1 MASDSVCDLR
11 IVLIGKNGSKNSRVG
26 NTLLGTE
33 AFHSGAGSYSQQHS
47 VRISGE
53 VEERHITVINTPLLL
68 QKNLSHH
75 QITEAVRECV
85 SMSAPGPHVIILVL
99 QYNDFNENNRHRVKY
114 LLNLF
119 SKQAMKH
126 TIVLTT
132 DEEPRGFMSY
142 VITNNAFHDLIKE
155 CGGGHLQFD
164 TVNTRWRS
172 ELIRRTEEILKKEQE
187 EFLLCN
193 MYEDGGDGS
202 SVDGDLSRSGASDR
216 EDEEKKDSDLKEST
230 KTACDGRVTTGK
242 TKLNI
247 VLCGNN
253 STLKNSVSRIFRGTI
268 NKPMNKLLHQK
279 EMRNV
284 CVKKEGKI
292 HGRLISVIKLPVL
305 TRLSEEEVMRE
316 TQSCVSLC
324 DPGVHHFILVTPVT
338 PLTDED
344 RAEMEKIKKIFNSQE
359 HFMVLFFTEFTV
371 EKSVTDFVAST
382 ESQSVVSLYGS
393 WHSVM
398 GLKDQRN
405 PEQILKML
413 DVIVEMKTKPY
424 SLRMYM
430 RAPERRV
437 RHELEEKLRVRDNEI
452 RELQE
457 KIKTLDPE
465 GVKLNLLVCGSNREL
480 KSFISNLI
488 LKQSERRSELSSE
501 CVRRDVE
508 LDGRLISLVELPAL
522 FNTELSEEEVMRQTH
537 RCVSLCHPG
546 VHVFILIIPDAPLN
560 NEDRAEIE
568 EIQKIFSSRVNKHI
582 MILIKQKSE
591 HQTEEL
597 NEETQS
603 VIERFGGR
611 HHFIDLNT
619 QVSEL
624 MEKLEQMVEENSGV
638 CFSTETLMETQME
651 KLQKLEEMK
660 KRVHSLETW
669 FQSQDSRER
678 EDELRIVLLGKTGA
692 GKSSTGNTILD
703 RGAFT
708 SDLSEESVTKVC
720 QKEKAEIN
728 DRHITVIDTPGLFDT
743 ELSNE
748 ESQREISN
756 CISMILPGPHVF
768 LLLIPLGRFTEE
780 EKTAVKIIQKMFGEN
795 SLKYTIVL
803 FTNGDKLKNKTIKQ
817 FLGKAGS
824 ALNELIEACGNRF
837 HVFNNETRD
846 RTQVTDLLQKIDNMV
861 KTNGESYYS
870 CKMFRE
876 MEREIQEQQK
886 NILMEEVEKV
896 NREKEE
902 VMNKHKEEKK
912 KMKLKMEE
920 EQQNHEKERKR
931 REEEF
936 IEREERYKKD
946 IKEREEQERKIREEL
961 KKEREEW
968 EKQKQQESQR
978 REEEEE
984 KRRKREQ
991 EMTDEYDQRLKKEKE
1006 RSQREREDLQF
1017 KHDEEMKRI
1026 KLLMEEEKQR
1036 RDKEEKRREEDF
1048 IEREKQYKRDIK
1060 EREEQ
1065 ERKIREELKKE
1076 REEREKQTQQERQ
1089 RREKEEE
1096 KWRNSEKEMTDEY
1109 NKKLK
1114 KEKERMKM
1122 MMEEERQNHDQLRKR
1137 REEED
1142 ERRRK
1147 IEKET
1152 WDEYYEK
1159 LKREKERRL
1168 REREELQFKHV
1179 KERERMKKMM
1189 EEEKQKRDKERER
1202 IQKTMEEETQRRN
1215 KDRKRREEEY
1225 IEREEQ
1231 YKRDIKETEE
1241 QERKIR
1247 EELKKERE
1255 EWEKQKRQ
1263 KEEEEKESFRF
1274 NELHTG
1280 TPEAQHTNNHEH
1292 SSSDAGCLRILL
1304 FGRTGSGKF
1313 ATGNTILG
1321 NNVFH
1326 SEASSH
1332 LVTTTC
1338 TKVTGEVDGRSVAV
1352 IDTPGLFDPSLTK
1365 EQVQKEI
1372 MNCISLSAPGPHVFI
1387 IVLKYGRWLTIT
1399 REEIHT
1405 LDMIKMIFGPKA
1417 ADFCIVLFTRGD
1429 NLAGQS
1435 IEQYVEKSKDA
1446 ELKKLINDCGNRFLA
1461 FNNTETQDQTQ
1472 VTHLF
1477 NMIEEMKKSNQG
1489 RYFTNEMFKE
1499 AAISIEQRMKKIEEK
1514 ERKNQ
1519 TQVEE
1524 LKAKYDV
1531 QFKTMRTRLE
1541 KKKQKIDE
1549 ERERLRKKFTEQE
1562 ETLRREF
1569 EEKEESDQKKQET
1582 EDQRRSEE
1590 EKQTRDEYK
1599 QRIEEMKR
1607 ENEEQIIQYEEEIK
1621 EKEEEERKIE
1631 EEYKRD
1637 QENMKTDHE
1646 QIMTELRKEQEK
1658 EIKERDS
1665 EEQMMKKQEEKERE
1679 EWMTRIKEADN
1690 DKETQE
1696 EIKRQMRKWEE
1707 EKKQQMREREEEERE
1722 RKERHKEQL
1731 REKQEELENKREKS
1745 EREREEEKQ
1754 MIEKERE
1761 RQKTE
1766 REKRKR
1772 EYDEMINEME
1782 RHYEQLEQER
1792 KEEWKRRKQKDE
1804 ERRVEKRNRW
1814 ENMMEDL
1821 KQEQEEEIKRRE
1833 REERERTD
1841 REEKECDE
1849 MKQKHEEEIEK
1860 MKKKHQDESRK
1871 QKEELND
1878 FRERKEQQ
1886 VQELKERLEEF
1897 QKQLNEAKRLR
1908 EELEDKANKVKRL
1921 EKELKDKRSCHVM

>member
-1 MASDSVCDLR
+1 MASGSVSDLR
-11 IVLIGKNGSKNSRVG
+11 IVLIGKNGSENSRVG

-47 VRISGE
+47 VRISGA
-53 VEERHITVINTPLLL
+53 VEERHIRVINTPLLL
-68 QKNLSHH
+68 QKNFPHH
-75 QITEAVRECV
+75 QITQRVRECV
-85 SMSAPGPHVIILVL
+85 SLSAPGPHVIILIL
-99 QYNDFNENNRHRVKY
+99 QYNDFNENNRHRVKN
-114 LLNLF
+114 LLSLF

-132 DEEPRGFMSY
+132 DEQTRGFMSLSY
-142 VITNNAFHDLIKE
+142 KSTNNAIHDLIKE
-155 CGGGHLQFD
+155 CGGGHLKFD

-187 EFLLCN
+187 EFLHCN
-193 MYEDGGDGS
+193 MNEDGGDGS

-216 EDEEKKDSDLKEST
+216 DDEKEKKVSDLKEST
-230 KTACDGRVTTGK
+230 ETASYGGVMTGK

-268 NKPMNKLLHQK
+268 NKPNKRPHQK
-279 EMRNV
+279 EMSNV

-292 HGRLISVIKLPVL
+292 HGRLISVIKLPAL

-316 TQSCVSLC
+316 THRCVSLC
-324 DPGVHHFILVTPVT
+324 DPGVHHFILVTPVS

-344 RAEMEKIKKIFNSQE
+344 RAEMEKIKNIFNSQE
-359 HFMVLFFTEFTV
+359 HFMVIFFTELTV
-371 EKSVTDFVAST
+371 EKSVTDSVAST
-382 ESQSVVSLYGS
+382 ESQSVVKVYGS
-393 WHSVM
+393 WYSVM

-405 PEQILKML
+405 SEQILKIL
-413 DVIVEMKTKPY
+413 DVIDCMKTEPY

-437 RHELEEKLRVRDNEI
+437 RHELEEKLRVRDSEI
-452 RELQE
+452 RELQ
-457 KIKTLDPE
+457 KIRTLDPE
-465 GVKLNLLVCGSNREL
+465 CVKLNLLVCGSNREL

-488 LKQSERRSELSSE
+488 LKQSERRSELISE

-522 FNTELSEEEVMRQTH
+522 FNTQLSEEEVMRQTH

-568 EIQKIFSSRVNKHI
+568 EIQRIFSSRVNKHI

-611 HHFIDLNT
+611 HHFIGLNT

-638 CFSTETLMETQME
+638 RFSTETLMETQME

-669 FQSQDSRER
+669 FQSQDSRDR
-678 EDELRIVLLGKTGA
+678 ENDLRIVLLGKTGV
-692 GKSSTGNTILD
+692 GKSSTGNTILG
-703 RGAFT
+703 RVMFKAET
-708 SDLSEESVTKVC
+708 SQESVTEVC
-720 QKEKAEIN
+720 HREKAEIN
-728 DRHITVIDTPGLFDT
+728 GRHITVIDTPGLFDT

-748 ESQREISN
+748 EIQREISN

-768 LLLIPLGRFTEE
+768 IIVLNLGQRFTQEE
-780 EKTAVKIIQKMFGEN
+780 ATAVKIIQETFGEH
-795 SLKYTIVL
+795 SLMYTMVL
-803 FTNGDKLKNKTIKQ
+803 FTRGDDLNDKTIDQ
-817 FLGKAGS
+817 CLGKPGS
-824 ALNELIEACGNRF
+824 ALNELIKACGNRF
-837 HVFNNETRD
+837 HVFNNKETRD

-861 KTNGESYYS
+861 KENGESYYS

-886 NILMEEVEKV
+886 NILMEEVEQVK
-896 NREKEE
+896 RKKEE
-902 VMNKHKEEKK
+902 LMNKHEEEKK

-920 EQQNHEKERKR
+920 EQKNHEKERKR

-968 EKQKQQESQR
+968 KKQNQQERQR
-978 REEEEE
+978 REEEE
-984 KRRKREQ
+984 KKWRKREQ
-991 EMTDEYDQRLKKEKE
+991 EVTDEYDQRLKKEKE
-1006 RSQREREDLQF
+1006 RSQKEREDLQF

-1026 KLLMEEEKQR
+1026 KLLMEEERQKH
-1036 RDKEEKRREEDF
+1036 DKERKRREEEF
-1048 IEREKQYKRDIK
+1048 REKEERYKIDIK
-1060 EREEQ
+1060 EIEEHK
-1065 ERKIREELKKE
+1065 RKIREEMKKE
-1076 REEREKQTQQERQ
+1076 REEREKQNQQERQ
-1089 RREKEEE
+1089 RRE
-1096 KWRNSEKEMTDEY
+1096 
-1109 NKKLK
+1109 
-1114 KEKERMKM
+1114 
-1122 MMEEERQNHDQLRKR
+1122 
-1137 REEED
+1137 EED
-1142 ERRRK
+1142 DRRK
-1147 IEKET
+1147 KIDKET
-1152 WDEYYEK
+1152 WDEYYQK
-1159 LKREKERRL
+1159 IKQEKERRL
-1168 REREELQFKHV
+1168 REKEELQSKHGEET
-1179 KERERMKKMM
+1179 ERIKKKMM
-1189 EEEKQKRDKERER
+1189 EEERQRCDKE
-1202 IQKTMEEETQRRN
+1202 K
-1215 KDRKRREEEY
+1215 KRREEE
-1225 IEREEQ
+1225 IREREEQ
-1231 YKRDIKETEE
+1231 HKIKIKDIEE
-1241 QERKIR
+1241 QVRKIR
-1247 EELKKERE
+1247 AEQKRERE
-1255 EWEKQKRQ
+1255 EWEKQKQQERRR
-1263 KEEEEKESFRF
+1263 EEEEKERHNSNQLYNRTT
-1274 NELHTG
+1274 EV
-1280 TPEAQHTNNHEH
+1280 QHTNNDKD
-1292 SSSDAGCLRILL
+1292 SSSDSGCLRILL
-1304 FGRTGSGKF
+1304 FGRTGSGKS

-1321 NNVFH
+1321 KNEFH
-1326 SEASSH
+1326 SKKSLR
-1332 LVTTTC
+1332 LVTSTC
-1338 TKVTGEVDGRSVAV
+1338 QKEVGEIDGRSVAV
-1352 IDTPGLFDPSLTK
+1352 VDTPGLLDPSLTK

-1372 MNCISLSAPGPHVFI
+1372 TKCVSLSAPGPHVFI
-1387 IVLKYGRWLTIT
+1387 IVLRLGKIT
-1399 REEIHT
+1399 PEEKDT
-1405 LDMIKMIFGPKA
+1405 LDMIKMAFGPKA

-1429 NLAGQS
+1429 DLKTDFNIFNIIFRVQLDDQS

-1477 NMIEEMKKSNQG
+1477 NMIDKMKKSNQG
-1489 RYFTNEMFKE
+1489 RYFTNEMFEE

-1519 TQVEE
+1519 AQVEE
-1524 LKAKYDV
+1524 LKAIYDV

-1607 ENEEQIIQYEEEIK
+1607 ENEEQIIQYEEQLK
-1621 EKEEEERKIE
+1621 EKEEEERKRE

-1637 QENMKTDHE
+1637 QDKMKTDHE
-1646 QIMTELRKEQEK
+1646 QIMTELRKEQEE
-1658 EIKERDS
+1658 EIKKRDS
-1665 EEQMMKKQEEKERE
+1665 EERTMKKQEEKERE
-1679 EWMTRIKEADN
+1679 EWMRRIKEADN

-1696 EIKRQMRKWEE
+1696 AIKRQMRKWEE
-1707 EKKQQMREREEEERE
+1707 EKKRQKKEREEEERE

-1754 MIEKERE
+1754 NRDEEKQQQIKERE
-1761 RQKTE
+1761 QK
-1766 REKRKR
+1766 EK
-1772 EYDEMINEME
+1772 EYKEKINEME

-1792 KEEWKRRKQKDE
+1792 KEEWKRRKQEDE

-1814 ENMMEDL
+1814 ENMMEYL

-1860 MKKKHQDESRK
+1860 MKKKHEDESRK
-1871 QKEELND
+1871 QREELND
-1878 FRERKEQQ
+1878 FRKRKEQQ
-1886 VQELKERLEEF
+1886 VQELKKKITETYDEE
-1897 QKQLNEAKRLR
+1897 KLKR
-1908 EELEDKANKVKRL
+1908 EN
-1921 EKELKDKRSCHVM
+1921 SCLVM